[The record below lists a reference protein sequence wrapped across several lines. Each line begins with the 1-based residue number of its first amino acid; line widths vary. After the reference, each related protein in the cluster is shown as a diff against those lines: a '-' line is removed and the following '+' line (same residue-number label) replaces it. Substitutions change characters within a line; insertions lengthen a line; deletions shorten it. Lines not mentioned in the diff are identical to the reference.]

1 MPYSALSLPEEAH
14 ARYGLLAYFLVY
26 VALAFGWRSLV
37 VYRST
42 GVNPFV
48 LPSGDDAYG
57 YVGRAFKVVIS
68 AYAAVVLL
76 LAFAD
81 DAAALLGAF
90 AVPWSRAASVAGW
103 VLLAV
108 SLVWLL
114 LAQVQMGAS
123 WRVGIDSERHTELV
137 QHGLFSVSR
146 NPIFLAMRVNLL
158 GLFLVFPAAGTLT
171 LLVAGEILMQVQV
184 RLEEQHLTVLH
195 GGAYRAYHSRV
206 RRWL

>member
-1 MPYSALSLPEEAH
+1 MPYSVFIPPEEALS
-14 ARYGLLAYFLVY
+14 RYGLLAYFLVY
-26 VALAFGWRSLV
+26 TTLAFGWRSLV
-37 VYRST
+37 VYRNT

-57 YVGRAFKVVIS
+57 YVGRAFKAVVG

-81 DAAALLGAF
+81 DVSALLGAWSL
-90 AVPWSRAASVAGW
+90 PWPRTASVTGW
-103 VLLAV
+103 LLLGV

-114 LAQVQMGAS
+114 VAQAQMGAS
-123 WRVGIDSERHTELV
+123 WRIGIDSRRHTGLV
-137 QHGLFSVSR
+137 QQGLFSVSR

-158 GLFLVFPAAGTLT
+158 GLFLVFPAAGTLA
-171 LLVAGEILMQVQV
+171 LLAAGEILIQVQV
-184 RLEEQHLTVLH
+184 RLEEQHLSSLH
-195 GGAYRAYHSRV
+195 GEAYRAYRSRV

>member
-1 MPYSALSLPEEAH
+1 MPYSTLSLPEEAL
-14 ARYGLLAYFLVY
+14 ARYSLLAYFLVY

-37 VYRST
+37 VYQST

-48 LPSGDDAYG
+48 LPSGDDAYS
-57 YVGRAFKVVIS
+57 YVGRAFKALVG
-68 AYAAVVLL
+68 AYALVVLL
-76 LAFAD
+76 LTFGDSASGF
-81 DAAALLGAF
+81 LGAF
-90 AVPWSRAASVAGW
+90 AVPWPRAASIAGW

-114 LAQVQMGAS
+114 VAQVQMGAS
-123 WRVGIDSERHTELV
+123 WRVGIDSKRRTELV

-146 NPIFLAMRVNLL
+146 NPIFLAMRLNLL
-158 GLFLVFPAAGTLT
+158 GLFLVFPAASTLV

-184 RLEEQHLTVLH
+184 RLEEQHLSALH
-195 GGAYRAYHSRV
+195 GEAYRAYRSRV